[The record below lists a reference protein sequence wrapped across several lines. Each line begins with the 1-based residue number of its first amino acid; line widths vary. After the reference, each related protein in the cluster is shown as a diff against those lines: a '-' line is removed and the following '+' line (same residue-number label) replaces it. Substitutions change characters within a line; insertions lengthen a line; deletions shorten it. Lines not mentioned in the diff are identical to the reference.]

1 MVSKQRYSIFSL
13 IGGAVRHHRNWKK
26 AWRSPPLKS
35 DYDVVIIGGG
45 GHGLATAYY
54 LAKNHGISRVAVI
67 EKHWIG
73 GGNSGRNTA
82 VIRSNYLR
90 STSIRF
96 FEQSLKLYEQLGR
109 DLNFNIMFSQRS
121 EVDVLLT
128 NASIRNMRRR
138 ALNMAVEGVEFN
150 MLSADEVRQRIPALA
165 PMRDCRL
172 PILGG
177 SVQERAGIARHDAIV
192 WGYARGA
199 DERGVD
205 IIQNADALAIQRNL
219 NGEIAGLETSRG
231 SIKTKKIAIAA
242 GCDNAAVA
250 GLAGLDLPLQTFNL
264 QAFVSEPIKPVLD
277 VVVNCPDLGVY
288 LSHSDKGE
296 LVIGGAT
303 DPQQISF
310 RKGGKIHI
318 LEDTVA
324 GLLELFPSFRQL
336 KMLRQWSGA
345 LEFAQDGSPI
355 ISKTSIPGFY
365 VSAGWW
371 GGFKAIPAGGM
382 NYAHLIARNEPHELA
397 VPYQLDRFLS
407 LDFLPEGGTTVPI
420 H

>member
-1 MVSKQRYSIFSL
+1 MRHQQRYSLLSL
-13 IGGAVRHHRNWKK
+13 TKGAVRRHQNWAR
-26 AWRSPPLKS
+26 AWRTPSVKS
-35 DYDVVIIGGG
+35 EYDVVIIGGG

-54 LAKNHGISRVAVI
+54 LAKNHGIHKVAVI
-67 EKHWIG
+67 EKNWIG

-90 STSIRF
+90 DTSIRF

-109 DLNFNIMFSQRS
+109 DLNYNIMFSQRS

-128 NASIRNMRRR
+128 NASLRNMRRR
-138 ALNMAVEGVEFN
+138 ALNMAIEGVEFK
-150 MLSADEVRQRIPALA
+150 MLSADEVRQRIPILA
-165 PMRDCRL
+165 PLRECRL

-199 DERGVD
+199 DAYGVD
-205 IIQNADALAIQRNL
+205 IIQNTEVQAIHRNL
-219 NGEIAGLETSRG
+219 NGEIVGLETSRG
-231 SIKTKKIAIAA
+231 SIKTKKIAIAT
-242 GCDNAAVA
+242 GNANATVA
-250 GLAGLDLPLQTFNL
+250 SMVDLRLPLQTFNL

-277 VVVNCPDLGVY
+277 VVVNCPDLHVY

-296 LVIGGAT
+296 LVIGGST

-310 RKGGKIHI
+310 RKGGKIPI

-324 GLLELFPSFRQL
+324 GLLELFPMFRQL
-336 KMLRQWSGA
+336 KLLRQWGGA

-355 ISKTSIPGFY
+355 ISDTSVPGFY
-365 VSAGWW
+365 VSGGWW
-371 GGFKAIPAGGM
+371 GGFKAIPVGGM
-382 NYAHLIARNEPHELA
+382 TFAHLIARNEPNELA
-397 VPYQLDRFLS
+397 APYRLNRFFS
-407 LDFLPEGGTTVPI
+407 LDYLIEGGTTVPI